1 MEKYV
6 FYFLF
11 LMFSILNSQEKVLD
25 SLINLDEV
33 SVTGSRASEDMPITF
48 SNISK
53 KDLSKRNL
61 GQDLPILLNFL
72 PSVVTT
78 SDAGAGIGYTG
89 IRVRGSDATRVN
101 VTINGIPYND
111 PESQGTFWVNLPDIS
126 SSVEN
131 IQVQRGVGTSTNGS
145 SAFGATINILTDG
158 ISKEGYTKI
167 SRSYGSFNSQKS
179 TVKYSTGLINNKFEF
194 SGRHSKIKSDG
205 YIDRASS
212 NLKSYFFQGLYKNDK
227 TLFKLL
233 VFGGSEIT
241 YQSWYGVDPFTLKND
256 RTYNF
261 AGEIYN
267 SNNELL
273 GFYDNQVDNYK
284 QDHYQFHW
292 NEKINA
298 NLNLSIGLNY
308 TYGRGFYEEYNNNQ
322 TLKSLKLEDINIGG
336 EKIIETDNV
345 GQKWL
350 DNDNYI
356 TTLSLQYFTDKTKII
371 FGGSYGRYIGD
382 HFGKMVWAKFSS
394 NALPNHE
401 FYYNQGKKNDGN
413 IYIKLTQKINRK
425 LSLFGDF
432 QLRKVSYKVNGEVN
446 GPSKIS
452 VNDKFSFL
460 NPKFGINYNLNGLT
474 RMYFSYASASREPNR
489 TDYENGNPKP
499 EKMDD
504 YELGIK
510 FFNNRI
516 DSKLNLYLMDYK
528 DQLVLTGQLDEVGA
542 PIRQNVGDSYR
553 FGLEFEGIFKINDKL
568 ISDFN
573 LSVSS
578 NKNRNFYF
586 KRDGLIQ
593 NLGKTNISF
602 SPSVIAGNKF
612 ILVVDENF
620 SASVL
625 SKYVGEQYMGNI
637 DSNLSKLDS
646 YFTNDLNI
654 NYQILP
660 KKWIKKM
667 DIYLLVNNFLNQK
680 YISNGYWYSYDDN
693 WTEDGKINTIEGV
706 GYYPQAGINFF
717 LGTNIEF

>member
-1 MEKYV
+1 MEKHV

-33 SVTGSRASEDMPITF
+33 SVTGSRASDDMPITF
-48 SNISK
+48 SNVSK

-126 SSVEN
+126 SSVES

-158 ISKEGYTKI
+158 ISQEGYTKI

-227 TLFKLL
+227 RLFKLL

-322 TLKSLKLEDINIGG
+322 TLKSLRLEDINIGG

-356 TTLSLQYFTDKTKII
+356 TTLSLQYFTNGTKII

-413 IYIKLTQKINRK
+413 IYTKITQKVNRK

-452 VNDKFSFL
+452 VNDKFSFF

-573 LSVSS
+573 LSISS

-667 DIYLLVNNFLNQK
+667 DVYLLINNFLNQK

-693 WTEDGKINTIEGV
+693 WTEDGKIKTIEGV

>member
-1 MEKYV
+1 
-6 FYFLF
+6 
-11 LMFSILNSQEKVLD
+11 
-25 SLINLDEV
+25 
-33 SVTGSRASEDMPITF
+33 
-48 SNISK
+48 
-53 KDLSKRNL
+53 
-61 GQDLPILLNFL
+61 
-72 PSVVTT
+72 
-78 SDAGAGIGYTG
+78 
-89 IRVRGSDATRVN
+89 
-101 VTINGIPYND
+101 
-111 PESQGTFWVNLPDIS
+111 
-126 SSVEN
+126 
-131 IQVQRGVGTSTNGS
+131 
-145 SAFGATINILTDG
+145 
-158 ISKEGYTKI
+158 
-167 SRSYGSFNSQKS
+167 
-179 TVKYSTGLINNKFEF
+179 
-194 SGRHSKIKSDG
+194 
-205 YIDRASS
+205 
-212 NLKSYFFQGLYKNDK
+212 
-227 TLFKLL
+227 
-233 VFGGSEIT
+233 
-241 YQSWYGVDPFTLKND
+241 
-256 RTYNF
+256 
-261 AGEIYN
+261 
-267 SNNELL
+267 
-273 GFYDNQVDNYK
+273 
-284 QDHYQFHW
+284 
-292 NEKINA
+292 
-298 NLNLSIGLNY
+298 
-308 TYGRGFYEEYNNNQ
+308 
-322 TLKSLKLEDINIGG
+322 
-336 EKIIETDNV
+336 
-345 GQKWL
+345 
-350 DNDNYI
+350 
-356 TTLSLQYFTDKTKII
+356 
-371 FGGSYGRYIGD
+371 
-382 HFGKMVWAKFSS
+382 
-394 NALPNHE
+394 
-401 FYYNQGKKNDGN
+401 
-413 IYIKLTQKINRK
+413 
-425 LSLFGDF
+425 
-432 QLRKVSYKVNGEVN
+432 
-446 GPSKIS
+446 
-452 VNDKFSFL
+452 
-460 NPKFGINYNLNGLT
+460 
-474 RMYFSYASASREPNR
+474 MYFSYARANREPNR

-573 LSVSS
+573 LSISS

-667 DIYLLVNNFLNQK
+667 DVYLLINNFLNQK

-693 WTEDGKINTIEGV
+693 WSEVGKIKTIEGV

>member
-1 MEKYV
+1 
-6 FYFLF
+6 
-11 LMFSILNSQEKVLD
+11 
-25 SLINLDEV
+25 
-33 SVTGSRASEDMPITF
+33 
-48 SNISK
+48 
-53 KDLSKRNL
+53 
-61 GQDLPILLNFL
+61 
-72 PSVVTT
+72 
-78 SDAGAGIGYTG
+78 
-89 IRVRGSDATRVN
+89 
-101 VTINGIPYND
+101 
-111 PESQGTFWVNLPDIS
+111 
-126 SSVEN
+126 
-131 IQVQRGVGTSTNGS
+131 
-145 SAFGATINILTDG
+145 
-158 ISKEGYTKI
+158 
-167 SRSYGSFNSQKS
+167 
-179 TVKYSTGLINNKFEF
+179 
-194 SGRHSKIKSDG
+194 
-205 YIDRASS
+205 
-212 NLKSYFFQGLYKNDK
+212 
-227 TLFKLL
+227 L

-356 TTLSLQYFTDKTKII
+356 TTLSLQYFTDRTKII

-452 VNDKFSFL
+452 VNDKFSFF

-516 DSKLNLYLMDYK
+516 NSKLNLYLMDYK

-553 FGLEFEGIFKINDKL
+553 LGLEFEGIYKINDKL

-602 SPSVIAGNKF
+602 SPSFIAGNKF
-612 ILVVDENF
+612 ILVIDENF